1 MESCPNVSRRSRDWK
16 EITGKKN
23 LLEEGHWKEQE
34 VEKVSSGKSRPVEE
48 VSSGR
53 QLRSRLEERLDLEE
67 RLERT
72 TIGIAGKPSFPLH
85 RKSNNCSGL

>member
-1 MESCPNVSRRSRDWK
+1 MESCPNVSRRSSDWK

-53 QLRSRLEERLDLEE
+53 QLRVDWKKDWTWKNDWKER
-67 RLERT
+67 R
-72 TIGIAGKPSFPLH
+72 
-85 RKSNNCSGL
+85 